1 MNLITNKSDTLGII
15 ASTLCF
21 VHCLLTPFLFIA
33 HVGDFGDHGGKPF
46 WWSNL
51 DFLFLAISFFA
62 ILRSSKVTSKKI
74 MKVLLWT
81 FWALLFLLVINE
93 KNEIIHLPEIIMYA
107 VTITLVILHAYNLK
121 YCTCKKDNCCVSNHK

>member
-1 MNLITNKSDTLGII
+1 MNLITGKSDTFGII

-21 VHCLLTPFLFIA
+21 IHCLLTPFLFVV
-33 HVGDFGDHGGKPF
+33 HTGDFSEHAGKPF

-51 DFLFLAISFFA
+51 DFIFLAISFFA
-62 ILRSSKVTSKKI
+62 VLRSSKVTSKKI

-81 FWALLFLLVINE
+81 FWSLLLLLVLNE
-93 KNEIIHLPEIIMYA
+93 KNEIFHLPEIIMYA

-121 YCTCKKDNCCVSNHK
+121 YCTCEKDNCCVPSHK